1 MASDG
6 QRRKLRELVGELNA
20 VVEVRDPE
28 AATDVLTANVTS
40 RNIAN
45 VTALTNKRKLS
56 ERSSDPQQVDALYAE
71 LKASG
76 QQPVTDRFINVLLKL
91 REAPELLAVI
101 ADSEAADSQL
111 AAAAAPAPAPAP
123 APLTAAEARSQLS
136 ARLGAEGVGAQI
148 PEPEPEGAPRVPAA
162 VAAATPAKPG
172 APAREEA
179 TIQAPVLAARNL
191 GLQSNKGL
199 AVPVLPDWT
208 RDRPFLTGDFA
219 RLAVDSPLLLPL
231 PDASQRPAPMPIST
245 FPHAVQEIMLV
256 EELLSALTGIE
267 GKYIRASVRNTPA
280 ANPCLAPLPAKY
292 LACLADG
299 CGCAGQTSKLGRLS
313 FSVDAAIDPSLAD
326 LTARILP
333 LATHAHAVSRY
344 VDVHSRFEYGLVCHA
359 FCAALRNV
367 LKE

>member
-267 GKYIRASVRNTPA
+267 GKYIRASVRNPQPT
-280 ANPCLAPLPAKY
+280 LAL
-292 LACLADG
+292 L
-299 CGCAGQTSKLGRLS
+299 
-313 FSVDAAIDPSLAD
+313 PSL
-326 LTARILP
+326 
-333 LATHAHAVSRY
+333 
-344 VDVHSRFEYGLVCHA
+344 
-359 FCAALRNV
+359 RNTWPV
-367 LKE
+367 